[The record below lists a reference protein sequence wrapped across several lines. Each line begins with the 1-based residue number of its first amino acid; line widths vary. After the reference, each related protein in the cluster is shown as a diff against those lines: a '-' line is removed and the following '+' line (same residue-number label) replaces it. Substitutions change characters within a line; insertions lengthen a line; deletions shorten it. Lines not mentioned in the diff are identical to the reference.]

1 MNSLETQLSLLSES
15 ILSES
20 TLIKLIGDTPSG
32 FNLARYMHR
41 VHRVADQA
49 DWRVADND
57 LSKID
62 WTIFG
67 SSSNNLL
74 LVKGSNGWAMIRPVK
89 ETFVTNFPYN
99 RDEET
104 DLQKRTVVY
113 EYYWAYGNKKLSDE
127 ELSASE
133 QDLESSRDKRY
144 GKSDTNKNVYTRF
157 PVVDKAPGI
166 IKTRARS
173 PKKIIED
180 LTNKLN
186 KIEKVWIADRR
197 EDTSWW
203 KKWRTDTF
211 DQLMKKPVTP
221 SVMNPKGTRRSD
233 AIIKQI
239 PAGYQGRAGREV
251 VPPGASIEMAKI
263 NQRARDREEQLG
275 DPTTGLEGWRYLI
288 QNTEPLKDIV
298 IRRATIGIKRKFR
311 GQEDFSNIPLF
322 NIMRRLASGTGDWQ
336 MFLDQPS
343 LDSFKKRIMNP
354 KSKKA
359 QQNVNQIINHQNP
372 NARAW
377 FIDLLVKEIINRA
390 DAK

>member
-1 MNSLETQLSLLSES
+1 MNSLEKQLSLLGES
-15 ILSES
+15 MLSES
-20 TLIKLIGDTPSG
+20 TLINLIGSTPAG

-41 VHRVADQA
+41 VHKVADQA
-49 DWRVADND
+49 DWRDADAD

-89 ETFVTNFPYN
+89 ETFTTDFPYN
-99 RDEET
+99 RDEES
-104 DLQKRTVVY
+104 DSQKRTVVY

-127 ELSASE
+127 ELTASE
-133 QDLESSRDKRY
+133 QDLESSRNKQY
-144 GKSDTNKNVYTRF
+144 GKDETNKNRYTRF
-157 PVVDKAPGI
+157 PLVDKAPGI

-203 KKWRTDTF
+203 KKWRVDAF

-221 SVMNPKGTRRSD
+221 TVMNPKGTRNSD
-233 AIIKQI
+233 EIIKQI
-239 PAGYQGRAGREV
+239 PAGYQGRAGQEI

-263 NQRARDREEQLG
+263 NQRKRDREEQSG
-275 DPTTGLEGWRYLI
+275 NPTTGLEGWRYLI
-288 QNTEPLKDIV
+288 MATEPLKDIV
-298 IRRATIGIKRKFR
+298 VRRAIIGIKRKFK
-311 GQEDFSNIPLF
+311 GQEDFSNVPLF

-390 DAK
+390 DVK